1 MKLVDVSSSSSR
13 LHAALPALPRP
24 VADRKRH
31 APIERWVRW
40 AAAEWWLNALFFAS
54 RRFPGFVRWGKPF
67 FRWGS
72 WKYSHYLQDN
82 ILPNARWLLG
92 ENSTPQQRW
101 EFGQSVVSNF
111 FDFILDVGR
120 SVGQSNEQLLARIAS
135 VEGYESYKAAR
146 AARQG
151 AIILT
156 AHMGSF
162 EVGIASLRQHEQ
174 RVRVL
179 FRRDSF
185 GLFERTR
192 SRLRRQLGVIEE
204 CVDDGLETW
213 MRLREALAADE
224 VVLIQGDRVM
234 SGQKGRRV
242 PILGGHMVL
251 PTGPLRLALATG
263 APIIPTFSVRDPDGR
278 IRLFNEPPIWVSDEA
293 TFESGLDAIR
303 AALEKYLRGF
313 PDQWLM
319 IHRAWCEDAE
329 TTGG

>member
-1 MKLVDVSSSSSR
+1 MKLVDISSTPR

-24 VADRKRH
+24 VADSKRH
-31 APIERWVRW
+31 APLERWVRW
-40 AAAEWWLNALFFAS
+40 AAAEGWLNGMFFAS
-54 RRFPGFVRWGKPF
+54 RRFPRFVQWGKPF
-67 FRWGS
+67 FRWGA
-72 WKYSHYLQDN
+72 WTHSHYLQDN
-82 ILPNARWLLG
+82 ILANARWLLG
-92 ENSTPQQRW
+92 ADSTAEQRW
-101 EFGQSVVSNF
+101 DFGQSVVSNF
-111 FDFILDVGR
+111 FDFVLDIGR
-120 SVGQSNEQLLARIAS
+120 SVGQTQAQLLARIAS
-135 VEGYESYKAAR
+135 VEGDPAYRAAR

-151 AIILT
+151 AIVLT

-162 EVGIASLRQHEQ
+162 EVGIAALLQHE
-174 RVRVL
+174 RHVRVL

-192 SRLRRQLGVIEE
+192 SKLRRQLGVIEE
-204 CVDDGLETW
+204 CVDDGLNTW

-234 SGQKGRRV
+234 PGQKGRRV

-263 APIIPTFSVRDPDGR
+263 APIVPTFSVRDSDGR
-278 IRLFNEPPIWVSDEA
+278 IRLFIEPAIWVGDEA
-293 TFESGLDAIR
+293 SFESGLDAIR
-303 AALEKYLRGF
+303 AALEKYLRRF

-329 TTGG
+329 K